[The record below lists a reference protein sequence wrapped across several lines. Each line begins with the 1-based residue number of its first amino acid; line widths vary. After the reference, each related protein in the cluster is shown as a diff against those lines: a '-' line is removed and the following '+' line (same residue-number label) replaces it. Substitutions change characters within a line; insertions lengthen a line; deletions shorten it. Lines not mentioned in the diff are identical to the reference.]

1 MPDETL
7 PDHTIVDNSTDE
19 PVIRLS
25 KWRGPWED
33 DDPDANF
40 KQEIADYS
48 RLDPLVTVQGM
59 SDGINVP
66 VGAVVRYVLARWAT
80 GGSAGLLEV
89 GPEMVDRLMAPIQ
102 AAEDAATDEAKLAAY
117 EQVRHMLSW
126 LKAPLE
132 SDTYYA
138 DE

>member
-1 MPDETL
+1 MPDEKMS
-7 PDHTIVDNSTDE
+7 DNSIVDDSTDE

-25 KWRGPWED
+25 KWCGPWPD

-48 RLDPLVTVQGM
+48 RLDPLVTIKGM
-59 SDGINVP
+59 SDGIDVP
-66 VGAVVRYVLARWAT
+66 AGAVVRYVLARWAT

-89 GPEMVDRLMAPIQ
+89 GPEMVDRLMAPILE
-102 AAEDAATDEAKLAAY
+102 AEEAATDEAKLAAY

-132 SDTYYA
+132 SDTYYT

>member
-1 MPDETL
+1 M
-7 PDHTIVDNSTDE
+7 PDHTIIDDSTDE

-48 RLDPLVTVQGM
+48 RLDPLVTIKGM
-59 SDGINVP
+59 SDGIDVP

-80 GGSAGLLEV
+80 GGSAGLLEI
-89 GPEMVDRLMAPIQ
+89 GPEMIDRLMAPMLE
-102 AAEDAATDEAKLAAY
+102 AEEAATDVARLAAY
-117 EQVRHMLSW
+117 DQVHQILGW

-132 SDTYYA
+132 SDAYYT